1 MSRKRAYRPET
12 VAVMERFF
20 QALDAIIEAKM
31 IRGVQT
37 YCNEFG
43 INKRHLYVQRK
54 DLFKGFFEIYWI
66 MPMIQK
72 FGVSPDWLL
81 FGKGDMFKRSGKR
94 RITIRNNEKGRA

>member
-66 MPMIQK
+66 MPMIKK
-72 FGVSPDWLL
+72 FGVSSDWLL
-81 FGKGDMFKRSGKR
+81 FGKGDMFKKKR
-94 RITIRNNEKGRA
+94 KKTDNDTEQ